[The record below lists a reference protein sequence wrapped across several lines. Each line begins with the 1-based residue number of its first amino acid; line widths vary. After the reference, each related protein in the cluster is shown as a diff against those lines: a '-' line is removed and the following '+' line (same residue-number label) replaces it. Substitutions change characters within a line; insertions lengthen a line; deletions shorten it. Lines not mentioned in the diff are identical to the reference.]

1 MLHSCSWYVC
11 SLSVYIFVYID
22 IAYGVEIVPVQT
34 SQILYLGNTG
44 HFNCTV
50 SPNPVNFYQSVQL
63 RYIWTIN
70 GVSSRTTTLS
80 NNSLYIDSRYTKH
93 TYLFC
98 KVQANLY
105 TLGTGQYLIEVK
117 GKQSVRLC
125 CNY

>member
-1 MLHSCSWYVC
+1 M
-11 SLSVYIFVYID
+11 
-22 IAYGVEIVPVQT
+22 QT

-44 HFNCTV
+44 HFNCTIN
-50 SPNPVNFYQSVQL
+50 PNPVNFDQSVQL

-70 GVSSRTTTLS
+70 GVSSWTTTLS
-80 NNSLYIDSRYTKH
+80 NNSFYINSRYTKH

-98 KVQANLY
+98 KVQANFY
-105 TLGTGQYLIEVK
+105 IIGTGQYLIEVE